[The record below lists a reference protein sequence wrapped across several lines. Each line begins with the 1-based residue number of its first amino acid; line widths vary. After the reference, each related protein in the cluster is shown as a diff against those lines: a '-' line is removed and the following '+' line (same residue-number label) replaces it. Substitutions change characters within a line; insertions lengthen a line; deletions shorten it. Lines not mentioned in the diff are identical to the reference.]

1 MAKKEGK
8 TYEKDE
14 VVTLASLSE
23 QTLKQI
29 YTYARQYKIPNYSK
43 MTKKELSL
51 AVVRAQGES
60 KGYFPVEG
68 VLYITGP

>member
-43 MTKKELSL
+43 MTS
-51 AVVRAQGES
+51 
-60 KGYFPVEG
+60 F
-68 VLYITGP
+68 